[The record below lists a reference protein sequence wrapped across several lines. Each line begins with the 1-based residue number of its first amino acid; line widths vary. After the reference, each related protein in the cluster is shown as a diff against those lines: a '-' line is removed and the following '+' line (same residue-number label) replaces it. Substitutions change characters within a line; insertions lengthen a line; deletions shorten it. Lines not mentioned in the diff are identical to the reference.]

1 MYSTSENLAKSQSA
15 GVEIIGKNRLWR
27 ILDLTTTVNAYYYKL
42 DGFNYNIYDQVVK
55 GEGNENFSWDARIL
69 ASLILPYDISLQA
82 TGNYRSKRIVTQGYR
97 KPNAS
102 LDLGL
107 RKTFFNRAI
116 SLSVNW
122 RDVFNTRRW
131 KTYTGNDTFE
141 RYQENWRDPR
151 VNFVLTWNFGN
162 MKAKKKPQMQNEMN
176 DSFEMQGGY
185 GGGGEF

>member
-1 MYSTSENLAKSQSA
+1 
-15 GVEIIGKNRLWR
+15 
-27 ILDLTTTVNAYYYKL
+27 
-42 DGFNYNIYDQVVK
+42 
-55 GEGNENFSWDARIL
+55 
-69 ASLILPYDISLQA
+69 
-82 TGNYRSKRIVTQGYR
+82 
-97 KPNAS
+97 
-102 LDLGL
+102 
-107 RKTFFNRAI
+107 
-116 SLSVNW
+116 LSVNW